1 MPEKFIEFRKG
12 LINREKRATVIELDK
27 LTTNVTP
34 YEDCYRSLFY
44 YNSDILTHLISA
56 GSVSGFHGKTG
67 IDKIIWDFDNEDL
80 NVSQK
85 DALSLIERLI
95 TEYDLRKEEIG
106 IFFSGRKG
114 FAIEINV
121 NGIVGLDGVLH
132 ENIPIFTK
140 KFCTKLAEDLESFDR
155 VIYNINRL
163 YRINGTLHQKTSV
176 VKGNEVRLFKTSL
189 SYDQLKNLKVE
200 DIKEY
205 CIELH
210 LPLEVESIAKPEK
223 LSWLMEEIKKNV
235 DNLAKTLPVFAQ
247 VTGLPDDSSAPFGQK
262 VCIWRLTQ
270 GNITDYRDNA
280 LLAIADND
288 KKMGLPPTVV
298 KGKLMGVLELMDAS
312 NPNKAKLDPVSETDI
327 DRIVRQTFSN
337 NYDFGCHNPILA
349 KVCSKRCYLAPKVF
363 KNDVTSV
370 TTFLEAY
377 RNSSKFYREYYKNI
391 VPTGI
396 SSIDNNM
403 PLFLGTY
410 NLLVGKPGT
419 GKTSLMLNFM
429 RNASMADIPAIF
441 FSMDMSEE
449 MLIQRCAPIIIRNPN
464 GTPKFSGKEFMQAHA
479 KGDLKLMREAEEEFA
494 KLSSNVLI
502 SSKSKLTVS
511 DIKKEVE
518 AQEARWGKKV
528 KLLIVDYVQLLT
540 SDKEGY
546 ANATFN
552 ADEIKTLAKDMNLC
566 FLGLSQATGSYNDAN
581 IMAKGSRAWE
591 EGAST
596 QLNCWRPFHK
606 INSDHDWIM
615 TLQMS
620 KNRLGPSDRVD
631 LYWHGSSGVVRD
643 LEEGEQIEWAA
654 LKETMD
660 HD

>member
-1 MPEKFIEFRKG
+1 MKFVEYRKG
-12 LINREKRATVIELDK
+12 LINREERANIIKLDDLPK
-27 LTTNVTP
+27 HVDPNQ
-34 YEDCYRSLFY
+34 DCYRSLFY
-44 YNSDILTHLISA
+44 YSEEILSHVTSTGSIS
-56 GSVSGFHGKTG
+56 GYRGKNG
-67 IDKIIWDFDNEDL
+67 IDRIVWDFDNEDL
-80 NVSQK
+80 DISRNN
-85 DALSLIERLI
+85 ALSLIERLVN
-95 TEYDLRKEEIG
+95 EYDIRKEEVG

-114 FAIEINV
+114 FALELKV
-121 NGIVGLDGVLH
+121 NGIVGLDNVLN
-132 ENIPIFTK
+132 ENIPILVK

-155 VIYNINRL
+155 VIYNHNRL
-163 YRINGTLHQKTSV
+163 YRINGTLHQKTSL
-176 VKGNEVRLFKTSL
+176 VKGNEIRLYKTSL
-189 SYDQLKNLKVE
+189 SYDQLKNSKIE

-210 LPLEVESIAKPEK
+210 LPLEIEAISKPDK
-223 LSWLMEEIKKNV
+223 LSWLMEDIKKNI
-235 DNLAKTLPVFAQ
+235 DNLTKTLPAFQ
-247 VTGLPDDSSAPFGQK
+247 QTIGMPDDSSAPFGQK

-270 GNITDYRDNA
+270 GSMTEYRDNA
-280 LLAIADND
+280 LLAIADHD
-288 KKMGLPPTVV
+288 KKMGIPPAVV
-298 KGKLMGVLELMDAS
+298 KGKLLGVLELMDAN
-312 NPNKAKLDPVSETDI
+312 NPNKAKLDPVSESDI
-327 DRIVRQTFSN
+327 DRIVRQTFNN

-396 SSIDNNM
+396 KSIDDNM

-449 MLIQRCAPIIIRNPN
+449 MLVQRCAPIIIRKPD

-494 KLSSNVLI
+494 KLSANVLI

-518 AQEARWGKKV
+518 AQEARWGRKV
-528 KLLIVDYVQLLT
+528 KLLIVDYVQLLA

-552 ADEIKTLAKDMNLC
+552 ADEIKTLAKEMNLC
-566 FLGLSQATGSYNDAN
+566 FLGLSQATGGYNDPN

-606 INSDHDWIM
+606 INPQYDWVM
-615 TLQMS
+615 TLQMA
-620 KNRLGPSDRVD
+620 KNRLGPSDQVD
-631 LYWHGSSGVVRD
+631 LYWHGSSGIVRD
-643 LEEGEQIEWAA
+643 LEEGEQIEWEA
-654 LKETMD
+654 LKQTME
-660 HD
+660 HE